1 MTLLNRSTALQM
13 KMLTTGGISAA
24 IGIATVIAA
33 AGPALAQTTHE
44 LPKVSQQTAMSSKV
58 ETDHFSNKTIMEA
71 GHALS
76 DIQKINKKY
85 IPQMQVAQKNKDQKQ
100 MQIITQKAKH
110 DALQKLSSDGISP
123 QKYQK
128 VMIAAQNNPQL
139 RTQILDA
146 AGTAQNK

>member
-1 MTLLNRSTALQM
+1 
-13 KMLTTGGISAA
+13 
-24 IGIATVIAA
+24 
-33 AGPALAQTTHE
+33 
-44 LPKVSQQTAMSSKV
+44 
-58 ETDHFSNKTIMEA
+58 
-71 GHALS
+71 
-76 DIQKINKKY
+76 
-85 IPQMQVAQKNKDQKQ
+85 MQVAQKNKDQKQ

-123 QKYQK
+123 EKYQK